1 MKDGTQV
8 LEAFAGETTPPLRV
22 LLVQDDPADGQLIT
36 DMLRE
41 AAPDRV
47 SLTHAGGFEHARGQ
61 LVEGEFD
68 AILFDLSLP
77 EGEGLATFAAAQAM
91 AHDAPIVVLAGTW
104 DAELAASAVRS
115 GAQDYLV
122 KGETDGR
129 LLYQAI
135 RFAIERRRIEQT
147 LRASEASY
155 RGLVEGSIQ
164 AIAILVDGTIR
175 LANPS
180 LARLLGLPS
189 SDECLDRSIW
199 SVIAPDQRGYS
210 PGA

>member
-1 MKDGTQV
+1 MTDGTQV

-22 LLVQDDPADGQLIT
+22 LLVQDNPADGQLIT

-47 SLTHAGGFEHARGQ
+47 SLTHAGGLEHARGQ
-61 LVEGEFD
+61 LVEVEFD

-77 EGEGLATFAAAQAM
+77 QGEGLATFAAAQAM

-122 KGETDGR
+122 KGQTDGR
-129 LLYQAI
+129 LRSHSCQRTWRGEYARSWTKI
-135 RFAIERRRIEQT
+135 RRRASGRFACFLHTSGQ
-147 LRASEASY
+147 
-155 RGLVEGSIQ
+155 V
-164 AIAILVDGTIR
+164 
-175 LANPS
+175 
-180 LARLLGLPS
+180 
-189 SDECLDRSIW
+189 ECL
-199 SVIAPDQRGYS
+199 
-210 PGA
+210 